1 MESTGRQPVKRPTES
16 GWMPLDAW
24 AALTDTPWEKALDF
38 ANPNSKRT
46 AKTFHPADVDRR
58 SSRDIRVWFQAP
70 HPITGFRRPRFV
82 RRSVH
87 QVGQG
92 EQLEV

>member
-1 MESTGRQPVKRPTES
+1 MEQAKARPAGA
-16 GWMPLDAW
+16 GWMPLRAW
-24 AALTDTPWEKALDF
+24 AELTQTDWEKALDF

-46 AKTFHPADVDRR
+46 ANMFHIADVDRM
-58 SSRDIRVWFQAP
+58 SNKDIRVWYQAP